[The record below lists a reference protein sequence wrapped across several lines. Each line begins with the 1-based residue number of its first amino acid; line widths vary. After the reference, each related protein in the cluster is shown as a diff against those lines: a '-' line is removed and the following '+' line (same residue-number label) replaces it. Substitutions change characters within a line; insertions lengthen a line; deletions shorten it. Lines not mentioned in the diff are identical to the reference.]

1 MDVWAIHLA
10 NRKYNI
16 APNWSGMEIG
26 TETLVGGATLL
37 FIQIG
42 LLIANYFR
50 QRQSKRD
57 AEIERERKDDEM
69 RQILTN
75 ALIGINDKTAKSLE
89 NLRSK
94 MEENEAKYR
103 DDLKVIEQRH
113 KQERQGDL
121 QTIRTLETELKE
133 QLDAAARDRE
143 YYRKTINDIRD
154 DSRKLMEIASDA
166 QKEAERSQLEKEK
179 LSQDNNSLAVTV
191 TGQREQ
197 IIQLTTRLEHLQEE
211 RNQLQRDL
219 EILQATQQEN
229 EQLRAEILAL
239 KEQIRLKDVEILRLN
254 LEIETLKRGNI
265 NPVITSASNHVGQ
278 LTSAGV
284 AGELAKSKPEG
295 NEPR

>member
-1 MDVWAIHLA
+1 
-10 NRKYNI
+10 
-16 APNWSGMEIG
+16 MEIG